1 MIVFKCLTSSNYK
14 FSKFYI
20 FAFVKVCEERMSSLV
35 AASIFIL
42 YKVYKMASQMFLNVN
57 LLLIF
62 LFSLFIYAWRA
73 VKNLL
78 LQTVLQ
84 S

>member
-1 MIVFKCLTSSNYK
+1 
-14 FSKFYI
+14 
-20 FAFVKVCEERMSSLV
+20 MSSLV

-42 YKVYKMASQMFLNVN
+42 YKVASQMFLNVN
-57 LLLIF
+57 LILIF

-78 LQTVLQ
+78 LQTVLKV
-84 S
+84 SCFPFSKEWDK

>member
-1 MIVFKCLTSSNYK
+1 
-14 FSKFYI
+14 
-20 FAFVKVCEERMSSLV
+20 VKVCEERMSSLV
-35 AASIFIL
+35 EASIFIL
-42 YKVYKMASQMFLNVN
+42 YKVYKMESQMFLNVN

-62 LFSLFIYAWRA
+62 LFSLFIYALRA